1 MDSTAGVEP
10 FLPQK
15 TDRTGGLAM
24 RLRPYLDATGMTPTD
39 FAVWLRVKPTRVWSW
54 LRGGRPSPGMIEEIY
69 RLTRGEIGPQD
80 WFPICNGEHEHPQQR
95 GGAR

>member
-1 MDSTAGVEP
+1 
-10 FLPQK
+10 
-15 TDRTGGLAM
+15 M

-54 LRGGRPSPGMIEEIY
+54 LRGGRPSPGMIEEIT

-80 WFPICNGEHEHPQQR
+80 WFSCTHTPEQWQGPQ
-95 GGAR
+95 